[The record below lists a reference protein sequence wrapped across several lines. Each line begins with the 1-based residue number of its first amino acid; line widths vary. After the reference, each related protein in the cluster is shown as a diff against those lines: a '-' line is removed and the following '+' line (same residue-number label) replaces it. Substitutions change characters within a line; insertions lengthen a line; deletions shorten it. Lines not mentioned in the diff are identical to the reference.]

1 MSVMYNSKI
10 TIFKL
15 KGALPC
21 GRAPFMVLSRALSE
35 LLPEL
40 SASHAISL
48 SEVFH
53 ELSEIAVLNVL
64 SSLLTELAE
73 E

>member
-1 MSVMYNSKI
+1 
-10 TIFKL
+10 
-15 KGALPC
+15 
-21 GRAPFMVLSRALSE
+21 MVLSRALSE
-35 LLPEL
+35 VLPEL